1 MWVSSIVINNM
12 KSFADS
18 GVINLDKRMNVL
30 IGPNNAGKS
39 VIIQALY
46 LLQNPSMLGVNE
58 IRRGAPEGEIIIGL
72 EDIDEEQYQQ
82 IYHATEGFLSKV
94 KITISSSSSKPN
106 KDMLVRAF
114 PNSET
119 LPCMS

>member
-46 LLQNPSMLGVNE
+46 LLQNPSML
-58 IRRGAPEGEIIIGL
+58 
-72 EDIDEEQYQQ
+72 
-82 IYHATEGFLSKV
+82 
-94 KITISSSSSKPN
+94 
-106 KDMLVRAF
+106 VRAF